1 MSGSTIPTGSLPR
14 PGHPRPAATAMHAK
28 NAVMAAVPVLDV
40 RDEGRAAHRRS
51 CGVSRRRIPVD
62 RHEYINI
69 YFNKFHPIWP
79 FLHRTT
85 FYPAKEPCI
94 LLQSMLMMGLWIK
107 GDREA
112 RHTAMRFHDRLL
124 SAIRAQ
130 KDQWHVPESMGHP
143 DDSRPWPMATY
154 QSILLQLIFAV
165 LTAKPEVQVD
175 LNCRFRLPEPTYEL
189 LTALVAI
196 CRRLGLFSYPN
207 MLARHH
213 STAPVALVWVSVE
226 EIKRF
231 GLALYKLCRLCSSST
246 SSSRAN
252 TDSGADELLTLADL
266 DFSMPDSDDWWNV
279 ASTTDASTLRHTG
292 WHSTARDN
300 RNPGGWISQAS
311 AHLPPPPT
319 PPGLPAQLA
328 PHRSNDIEQAQI
340 RISAHYDTS
349 NVLSSY
355 FLSPDMDYYREAVE
369 QVLHVMANTS
379 DCLAQYNFVV
389 AETSF
394 RLQLLSTF
402 SLTAARTPG
411 SEVSDESLPYVE
423 V

>member
-1 MSGSTIPTGSLPR
+1 MPSQANA
-14 PGHPRPAATAMHAK
+14 RPAKSRFPCVHPGCRATYQRKEHLNRHLARH
-28 NAVMAAVPVLDV
+28 D
-40 RDEGRAAHRRS
+40 RAHRFCCPHCSSTLARRDDSPTDFSSSDLLRRHVRIYHPDRQPPSARTPKACSNCHARKERCDGGSPCARCARRGAS
-51 CGVSRRRIPVD
+51 CSRNPHLDLAHEEGCENVSEPRELLSVD
-62 RHEYINI
+62 LVASVADASRWIGHEYIDI

-112 RHTAMRFHDRLL
+112 RHTAMKFHDRLL

-130 KDQWHVPESMGHP
+130 KDQWHVPESMGNP
-143 DDSRPWPMATY
+143 DDSKPWPMATY

-165 LTAKPEVQVD
+165 LTAKPEVQLD

-189 LTALVAI
+189 LTALVAT

-213 STAPVALVWVSVE
+213 PTAPVALVWVSVE
-226 EIKRF
+226 ETKRF

-246 SSSRAN
+246 STSRAN

-279 ASTTDASTLRHTG
+279 ASTTDASTPRHTG

-311 AHLPPPPT
+311 AHLRD
-319 PPGLPAQLA
+319 PG
-328 PHRSNDIEQAQI
+328 
-340 RISAHYDTS
+340 
-349 NVLSSY
+349 V
-355 FLSPDMDYYREAVE
+355 
-369 QVLHVMANTS
+369 
-379 DCLAQYNFVV
+379 
-389 AETSF
+389 
-394 RLQLLSTF
+394 RL
-402 SLTAARTPG
+402 
-411 SEVSDESLPYVE
+411 DWI
-423 V
+423 